1 MCLEVV
7 LLLQSLSQDPVVV
20 DFAVD
25 GQGNAAII
33 VDEGLRSGV
42 WCEFST
48 QILSGKLGISTNRHR
63 RYTNAHERGL
73 GIN

>member
-7 LLLQSLSQDPVVV
+7 LLLQPLSQDPVVV

-25 GQGNAAII
+25 GQGNGAII

-42 WCEFST
+42 CCEFSM
-48 QILSGKLGISTNRHR
+48 QIRKRE
-63 RYTNAHERGL
+63 AWHEHEPTPTIHKRS
-73 GIN
+73 